1 MTDFSKHLDE
11 AIAGFAQTTDTD
23 FQRGYAAALHEVR
36 RVYIETLTKPQPVPA
51 VRGFALALSSWVM
64 AIVDMGETVPNASI
78 RIMANAIAI
87 HSINDI
93 DSEFYEVRFVD
104 GSSVTF
110 SKED

>member
-1 MTDFSKHLDE
+1 MTDFRKHLDD
-11 AIAGFAQTTDTD
+11 AIAGFDPPADTD

-64 AIVDMGETVPNASI
+64 AYVDLGQTVTNTEI
-78 RIMANAIAI
+78 RIMAPKLAECTF
-87 HSINDI
+87 HEL
-93 DSEFYEVRFVD
+93 DSEFYEVRYSD
-104 GSSVTF
+104 GSSVVF